1 MKNSIS
7 RRDVLQGAGAVLAG
21 AAFSTR
27 VMAAAPP
34 PEPVTPALIEA
45 AKKEGQ
51 VIYYT
56 STDLPVAE
64 KLAKAF
70 EAKYPGIAV
79 RVERTGAERVFQR
92 IGQEYSS
99 NIHAV
104 DVVNSSDA
112 AHFIVWKRDGILAPY
127 VPEDVAKFY
136 PAEHKDPDGQ
146 FASFRVWLS
155 IIAYNTNLVKAEDA
169 PKSFAD
175 LLDPKWKGKI
185 VKAHPGYSGTIMTAT
200 YQMQRDLGWSFF
212 EQLAKQN
219 IMQVQSSADPPKKLD
234 LGERAVMADGNEYN
248 IFQMKEAGRPVEP
261 VYATEGSPLIIG
273 PNGVFKDA
281 PNPNAAKLFQ
291 SFSLSREAQQL
302 IIDVGG
308 LRSVHSQTAGEGG
321 PQAAQGHQDHEGRRR
336 GGRERGRGDQGAL
349 HQDLPRLIRHDLRT
363 AQDFRRR
370 NACRKDRRAEAG
382 RACRPRPTRKCEDL
396 LIDVVGLC
404 VTARNED
411 YVRSALAGCDD
422 DGPARR
428 SGTART
434 LTAAGAAFVNGTA
447 AHGEDFDDTF
457 EGGPV
462 HAGAVIVP
470 AVLAACERHN
480 PDGRMAL
487 IGIAVGTEVLCR
499 LSLVVPKAVHKAGF
513 HPTAVFGAMGAAAGV
528 GAALGL
534 NARQIV
540 DALGIAGSM
549 AGGIIEYL
557 AEGAW
562 TKRLHAGW
570 AAQSGIRAALLA
582 RGGFVGPRT
591 VFEGVHGLFHGFAHT
606 TEGDYDAL
614 TGDFGTRWVTDTL
627 AFKPYPCGTMAQP
640 YIDCA
645 RRLAARGIKPEDIAE
660 IVCEVAEGTVHRLWE
675 PLADKQR
682 PRNGYAAK
690 FAVPYLLATGF
701 VHGGVGLGAFT
712 ESAIRDPRVLALAAK
727 VKFVIDPDN
736 PYPNNYTG
744 HIRAR

>member
-1 MKNSIS
+1 MTSPGIS
-7 RRDVLQGAGAVLAG
+7 
-21 AAFSTR
+21 
-27 VMAAAPP
+27 
-34 PEPVTPALIEA
+34 
-45 AKKEGQ
+45 
-51 VIYYT
+51 
-56 STDLPVAE
+56 VAE
-64 KLAKAF
+64 TLA
-70 EAKYPGIAV
+70 E
-79 RVERTGAERVFQR
+79 
-92 IGQEYSS
+92 
-99 NIHAV
+99 
-104 DVVNSSDA
+104 
-112 AHFIVWKRDGILAPY
+112 
-127 VPEDVAKFY
+127 
-136 PAEHKDPDGQ
+136 
-146 FASFRVWLS
+146 
-155 IIAYNTNLVKAEDA
+155 
-169 PKSFAD
+169 
-175 LLDPKWKGKI
+175 KI
-185 VKAHPGYSGTIMTAT
+185 VALQP
-200 YQMQRDLGWSFF
+200 
-212 EQLAKQN
+212 
-219 IMQVQSSADPPKKLD
+219 
-234 LGERAVMADGNEYN
+234 
-248 IFQMKEAGRPVEP
+248 
-261 VYATEGSPLIIG
+261 
-273 PNGVFKDA
+273 
-281 PNPNAAKLFQ
+281 
-291 SFSLSREAQQL
+291 
-302 IIDVGG
+302 
-308 LRSVHSQTAGEGG
+308 
-321 PQAAQGHQDHEGRRR
+321 
-336 GGRERGRGDQGAL
+336 GAL
-349 HQDLPRLIRHDLRT
+349 PAVT
-363 AQDFRRR
+363 
-370 NACRKDRRAEAG
+370 
-382 RACRPRPTRKCEDL
+382 TRKCEEL
-396 LIDVVGLC
+396 LIDVFGLC

-411 YVRSALAGCDD
+411 YIESALAGCDD
-422 DGPARR
+422 DGPCTAI
-428 SGTART
+428 GHART

-487 IGIAVGTEVLCR
+487 VGIAVGTEVLCR

-606 TEGDYDAL
+606 TQGDYGAL
-614 TGDFGTRWVTDTL
+614 TDDFGTRWVTDTL

-645 RRLAARGIKPEDIAE
+645 RRLAARGVKAEDVFE

-701 VHGGVGLGAFT
+701 VDGGVGLSAFT
-712 ESAIRDPRVLALAAK
+712 ERAISDPHVLALAAK

-744 HIRAR
+744 HLRATMKDGSVIEERQPYLRGGAREPLTRQDVTDKFVLNAQHGGWSKAQSDGALKLMAGLYHDRIDLSSLRG